1 MELASTP
8 CGLFALAH
16 EDSVLKDLL
25 TSLFQSS
32 HVPWEDPHFR
42 HVVSLVTAVSQGVCV
57 LAEESSR
64 ILSRPLCCLWNE
76 YEDPVALITGSERKK
91 IEATRH
97 FLNIIYTFV
106 PNFQGEFLNFLY
118 FHTCICMMCTHLHHY
133 TLSYLCLSILSHTF
147 VHTVFL
153 EYYVGHSVFDFIINS
168 DIYCSVL
175 CVVFEYIQFQKS
187 LSFHVLRFF
196 MNPTNKHLIRNKIC
210 RVFV

>member
-8 CGLFALAH
+8 CGLFALAQ

-32 HVPWEDPHFR
+32 HVPWEDPYFR

-64 ILSRPLCCLWNE
+64 ILSRPLCSLWNE

-106 PNFQGEFLNFLY
+106 PNLQGEFLNFLY
-118 FHTCICMMCTHLHHY
+118 FHTCTCMHVY
-133 TLSYLCLSILSHTF
+133 TSAPL
-147 VHTVFL
+147 HTVFL
-153 EYYVGHSVFDFIINS
+153 EHCVGHNVFDFIINS
-168 DIYCSVL
+168 DIYYSVL
-175 CVVFEYIQFQKS
+175 YALLEYIQFQKS
-187 LSFHVLRFF
+187 LSFHVFRFF
-196 MNPTNKHLIRNKIC
+196 LNPTNKHLIRNKIC
-210 RVFV
+210 RVFL